1 MNEDAK
7 KRYEYLKKKQHE
19 QIKLNK
25 WRHNKLFMEFV
36 KKIKEIEIISDDECK
51 PLIDKFSDSISFYS
65 SGHIDWND
73 SKWKKNKVSYLELG
87 NYVDSSK
94 DYYVIW
100 DNYDL
105 PIVKCK
111 LQSIINNADDIE
123 AVAFSYFIIS
133 EDFKVLMESEKFG
146 FLNLCII
153 DDMQIL

>member
-7 KRYEYLKKKQHE
+7 KRYEYLKRKQNE
-19 QIKLNK
+19 QIKLYK
-25 WRHNKLFMEFV
+25 WQHNNLFMEFV
-36 KKIKEIEIISDDECK
+36 KKIDDIQIISDDECK
-51 PLIDKFSDSISFYS
+51 RLIDRFSGSILFYS
-65 SGHIDWND
+65 SGRINWND

-105 PIVKCK
+105 PVIKCK

-123 AVAFSYFIIS
+123 SVAFSYLIIS
-133 EDFKVLMESEKFG
+133 ENYKVIMESEKFG

-153 DDMQIL
+153 E

>member
-7 KRYEYLKKKQHE
+7 KRYEYLKRKQKE
-19 QIKLNK
+19 QIKLYK
-25 WRHNKLFMEFV
+25 WQHNNLFMEFV
-36 KKIKEIEIISDDECK
+36 KKIDEIQIISDDECEL
-51 PLIDKFSDSISFYS
+51 LIDKLSGSILFYS
-65 SGHIDWND
+65 SGRINWND

-105 PIVKCK
+105 PVIKCK

-123 AVAFSYFIIS
+123 SVAFSYLIIS
-133 EDFKVLMESEKFG
+133 ENFKVIMESEKFG
-146 FLNLCII
+146 TLNLCII
-153 DDMQIL
+153 E

>member
-7 KRYEYLKKKQHE
+7 KRYEYLKRKQKE
-19 QIKLNK
+19 QIKLYK
-25 WRHNKLFMEFV
+25 WQHNNLFMEFV
-36 KKIKEIEIISDDECK
+36 KKIDEIQIISDDECK
-51 PLIDKFSDSISFYS
+51 LLIDRFSGSILFYS
-65 SGHIDWND
+65 SGRINWND

-105 PIVKCK
+105 PVIKCK

-123 AVAFSYFIIS
+123 SVAFSYLIIS
-133 EDFKVLMESEKFG
+133 EDYKVIMESEKFG

-153 DDMQIL
+153 E

>member
-7 KRYEYLKKKQHE
+7 KRYEYLKRKQKE
-19 QIKLNK
+19 QIKLYK
-25 WRHNKLFMEFV
+25 WQHNNLFMEFV
-36 KKIKEIEIISDDECK
+36 KKIDEIQIISDDECEL
-51 PLIDKFSDSISFYS
+51 LIDKFSGSILFYS
-65 SGHIDWND
+65 SGRINWND

-87 NYVDSSK
+87 NYVDLSK

-105 PIVKCK
+105 PVIKCK

-123 AVAFSYFIIS
+123 SVAFSYLIIS
-133 EDFKVLMESEKFG
+133 ENYKVIMESEKFG

-153 DDMQIL
+153 E